1 MFEAYRL
8 PPTPHPLST
17 TRPVPAADPP
27 PVDKNLAPNAHSG
40 SSSAADTTTG
50 QVGSGCARGIPGTS
64 GFPAAAPS
72 SIVEPVTQDR
82 PADPAA
88 GPVTVFLVRHGE
100 TPMHAENRYVG
111 RTDAPLTERGHSQAA
126 DLGEWAATAGLTAVA
141 SSTLR
146 RAKETAEPAARK
158 AGLTQLLD
166 ERLVELDFGAAEGLS
181 AVQMRERFPQE
192 RTAFEDDPYA
202 NSLPGGESPA
212 AALARGRAALEE
224 LADGSHGDRVLVV
237 AHGTLLRIVVCD
249 LLGIHP
255 RAYRTALP
263 VIRNASGAVLRR
275 DPAGHWG
282 LVAWNP
288 PLAAG
293 TDTW

>member
-1 MFEAYRL
+1 MRN
-8 PPTPHPLST
+8 
-17 TRPVPAADPP
+17 PVFAA
-27 PVDKNLAPNAHSG
+27 V
-40 SSSAADTTTG
+40 
-50 QVGSGCARGIPGTS
+50 V
-64 GFPAAAPS
+64 PS
-72 SIVEPVTQDR
+72 SIVEAVTQDR
-82 PADPAA
+82 PAKPGA
-88 GPVTVFLVRHGE
+88 GPVTVFFVRHGE
-100 TPMHAENRYVG
+100 TPMHAENRYAG
-111 RTDAPLTERGHSQAA
+111 RTDAPLTERGQSQAA
-126 DLGEWAATAGLTAVA
+126 DLGEWAATARLTAVA

-181 AVQMRERFPQE
+181 AAEMRERFPHE
-192 RTAFEDDPYA
+192 RKAFEDDPYA
-202 NSLPGGESPA
+202 NALPGGESPA
-212 AALARGRAALEE
+212 AALSRGRAALDE

-249 LLGIHP
+249 LLGVRP

>member
-1 MFEAYRL
+1 MRAPDPSSYRL
-8 PPTPHPLST
+8 SGLHPSS
-17 TRPVPAADPP
+17 PA
-27 PVDKNLAPNAHSG
+27 V
-40 SSSAADTTTG
+40 
-50 QVGSGCARGIPGTS
+50 
-64 GFPAAAPS
+64 APS

-82 PADPAA
+82 LTVLGT
-88 GPVTVFLVRHGE
+88 GPITVFFVRHGE

-111 RTDAPLTERGHSQAA
+111 RTDAPLTERGQAQAA
-126 DLGEWAATAGLTAVA
+126 DLGEWAATARLTAVA

-146 RAKETAEPAARK
+146 RARETAEPAARK

-166 ERLVELDFGAAEGLS
+166 ERLVELDFGAAEGMS
-181 AVQMRERFPQE
+181 AAEMRQRFPRERA
-192 RTAFEDDPYA
+192 AFEADPYE
-202 NSLPGGESPA
+202 NPLPGGESPA
-212 AALARGRAALEE
+212 AALARGRAALDD

-237 AHGTLLRIVVCD
+237 AHGTFLRIVVCD

-255 RAYRTALP
+255 RTYRTALP

-275 DPAGHWG
+275 DQAGHWG

-293 TDTW
+293 TDSW

>member
-1 MFEAYRL
+1 M
-8 PPTPHPLST
+8 
-17 TRPVPAADPP
+17 
-27 PVDKNLAPNAHSG
+27 
-40 SSSAADTTTG
+40 
-50 QVGSGCARGIPGTS
+50 
-64 GFPAAAPS
+64 
-72 SIVEPVTQDR
+72 TQDR
-82 PADPAA
+82 PASSDP
-88 GPVTVFLVRHGE
+88 GPVTVFFVRHGE

-111 RTDAPLTERGHSQAA
+111 RTDAPLTERGQAQA
-126 DLGEWAATAGLTAVA
+126 DDLGEWAAAARLTAVA

-146 RAKETAEPAARK
+146 RARETAEPAARK

-181 AVQMRERFPQE
+181 AAEMREQFPQE
-192 RTAFEDDPYA
+192 RKAFEADPYA
-202 NSLPGGESPA
+202 NPLPGGEPPA
-212 AALARGRAALEE
+212 AALARGRAALND

-255 RAYRTALP
+255 GSYRTALP

-275 DPAGHWG
+275 DQAGRWG